1 VSTLEQPDAMPGR
14 VTNPLPRLPAR
25 RPGSVRRASSL
36 AIEPAGGWE
45 NGVVVRAAGQDTVA
59 DLGDGTV
66 TAVGRAVMTA
76 AMDAASRLTAVGGDV
91 SGALAGSLIGL
102 APASGFRKELSC
114 RAEAGLDQASLL
126 AALLDDL
133 PTVRLISGYARLIE
147 MPPPLPG
154 GRTAAP
160 VLNVCR
166 GWAVGGT
173 ASRLAAAGESVITS
187 TPRTPAFGEL
197 LADQTPLAAG
207 LADEPPVRPRSMRR
221 RRILDLVRDGD
232 AIDVYQYF
240 RDSHVDGGGREG
252 SLHEYVMTAR
262 LSAGDLVVRE
272 IMVEP
277 RALPFPE
284 CSLAAANAQL
294 LVGTSTL
301 DVESAV
307 RSTLSGTMG
316 CTHLNDVL
324 RFLRF
329 AGSLALA
336 IAPGCPR

>member
-1 VSTLEQPDAMPGR
+1 VSTPQLPDAMPGR

-25 RPGSVRRASSL
+25 RPGSARRASSL
-36 AIEPAGGWE
+36 AIEPAGEWE
-45 NGVVVRAAGQDTVA
+45 HGVVVRAAAQDTVA
-59 DLGDGTV
+59 GLGDGTV
-66 TAVGRAVMTA
+66 TAVGRTVMTA

-102 APASGFRKELSC
+102 APASGFRKELSR
-114 RAEAGLDQASLL
+114 RAEVGLDQSSLL

-147 MPPPLPG
+147 MPPLPG

-166 GWAVGGT
+166 GWAVDGT
-173 ASRLAAAGESVITS
+173 ATRLAMAGESVITS
-187 TPRTPAFGEL
+187 TPRAPAFGEL
-197 LADQTPLAAG
+197 PADQTPLAAG
-207 LADEPPVRPRSMRR
+207 LEDEPPVRPRSMRR
-221 RRILDLVRDGD
+221 RRILDMVRDGD

-272 IMVEP
+272 ITVEP

-284 CSLAAANAQL
+284 CSLAAASAQL

-301 DVESAV
+301 EVESAV
-307 RSTLSGTMG
+307 RSALSGTMG

-329 AGSLALA
+329 TGSLAPA
-336 IAPGCPR
+336 IAPGCLR